1 MGLFNFGKKKNAQI
15 KNPNEFYTDC
25 VEAFHTALGANG
37 YAKKGLIF
45 IPELIPL
52 GNKAVL
58 AFLKDPFFQMEAGG
72 NATQYY
78 YLISSLC
85 FMTGVAYAEK
95 WHTNYNELKTSF
107 ADQIIEEGPPE
118 YAQPLLEAELGLDA
132 EMQSKE
138 LFATIFDQWIEMHKP
153 YWNLTDPREY
163 TFKAMLASYQAGIS
177 TILEKYGY

>member
-1 MGLFNFGKKKNAQI
+1 
-15 KNPNEFYTDC
+15 
-25 VEAFHTALGANG
+25 
-37 YAKKGLIF
+37 
-45 IPELIPL
+45 
-52 GNKAVL
+52 
-58 AFLKDPFFQMEAGG
+58 
-72 NATQYY
+72 
-78 YLISSLC
+78 
-85 FMTGVAYAEK
+85 MTGVAYAEK
-95 WHTNYNELKTSF
+95 WHTDYNELKTSF
-107 ADQIIEEGPPE
+107 ADQIIEEGPPD